1 MLSTGRHAEA
11 EKVIKY
17 IAEKNGNHEFSQTF
31 KIAPSE
37 ELEESPET
45 VKEEPQQSYG
55 LKDLFHRKIV
65 LFTLV
70 QMITWPAV
78 SLGYFGISLMIRE
91 QHKAQKRL
99 ILLVPPIT
107 AQYLDHLSQLIINSG
122 LSYGSSEMAGN
133 FFVNNIILSA
143 VELPGYLMIILLMD
157 IWGRKPLFIL
167 CLIFTGASSIVS
179 SYMDDEVRENFLP
192 LQLINCKTGK
202 NSKEISLNIWWWR
215 FMDL

>member
-1 MLSTGRHAEA
+1 MVPESPRWLLSTGRYSQA

-17 IAEKNGNHEFSQTF
+17 IADKNGNHEFSQTF

-37 ELEESPET
+37 QVEDS
-45 VKEEPQQSYG
+45 EEPVKGETQQSYG
-55 LKDLFHRKIV
+55 LKDLFNRKIV

-78 SLGYFGISLMIRE
+78 SLGYFGQSERSLAIFN
-91 QHKAQKRL
+91 
-99 ILLVPPIT
+99 
-107 AQYLDHLSQLIINSG
+107 QLNKG
-122 LSYGSSEMAGN
+122 LSYGSSEMEGN

-179 SYMDDEVRENFLP
+179 SYMDDEVTDVRQNDSSAP
-192 LQLINCKTGK
+192 
-202 NSKEISLNIWWWR
+202 NIFCSADFAQHAALHR
-215 FMDL
+215 